1 MIRQREQLLQTGRTR
16 YGSVQA
22 LQPLLTLLERREMT
36 PDAENIHIHACSR
49 CQKTTRI
56 ASDSEKA
63 TETREAQ
70 RKPRKTIILYN
81 KLS

>member
-1 MIRQREQLLQTGRTR
+1 MKRQREQLLQTGRMR

-36 PDAENIHIHACSR
+36 PDAENIHIQAFSR

-56 ASDSEKA
+56 TADSEKA
-63 TETREAQ
+63 TETCEAH
-70 RKPRKTIILYN
+70 
-81 KLS
+81 